1 MFFLVVDSAQ
11 RFTVQT
17 SCGGNS
23 DGPLMVENKVS
34 GDTEVISIL
43 FHGVTE
49 CDSSKPAI
57 CTLISKPRASN

>member
-23 DGPLMVENKVS
+23 GGPLMVKNKVS
-34 GDTEVISIL
+34 GDTKVISIL
-43 FHGVTE
+43 SHGVTE
-49 CDSSKPAI
+49 CDSSKPAV
-57 CTLISKPRASN
+57 CTLISNTYASN